1 MTTLLIAVP
10 TVGELGL
17 KDKVSN
23 VFSRAETFTIL
34 EVEGKEIQNVTVEKN
49 IASALKQGAGP
60 LAIKKLKDQ
69 GVNTVLCPELGPG
82 AKTMLDVFGIKT
94 IRVESGIKVRDAL
107 KDALENLASAQ

>member
-17 KDKVSN
+17 KDKISN

-34 EVEGKEIQNVTVEKN
+34 KVEGKDLQTVTVEKN

-60 LAIKKLKDQ
+60 LVIKMLNEI
-69 GVNTVLCPELGPG
+69 GVDTVLCPELGPG
-82 AKTMLDVFGIKT
+82 AKTMLDAFGIKI
-94 IRVESGIKVRDAL
+94 IRVESGVKVSQAL
-107 KDALENLASAQ
+107 KEVLENLA